1 LDHFSRV
8 YARQEYMTPGA
19 AETVALLADA
29 ARPDAGSRLLEVA
42 FGKGEAACT
51 LAEWFGCRVVA
62 VERHPPFVEYAA
74 DKVRSRGLAGRVAL
88 LRADGRRLPVRD
100 GAFDAGY
107 CIGAPSLVGLD
118 ECLAELARAVR
129 PGGVVTVSDIVWR
142 RLPDAPLGPE
152 WRWVADFR
160 RISVDEYR
168 AAVEAGGLLVEAVHV
183 HPREAWEVYHAPM
196 LRVAADARA
205 AGDAAFAADVED
217 GVAVERRA
225 AEAFFD
231 YASFVARRPSGSGGE
246 GSTRD

>member
-1 LDHFSRV
+1 DHFSRV

-51 LAEWFGCRVVA
+51 LAARFGWRVGGVG
-62 VERHPPFVEYAA
+62 RPPPVGGVGAHQLRAA
-74 DKVRSRGLAGRVAL
+74 GLAGRVAL

-142 RLPDAPLGPE
+142 RLPDEPLGPE

-160 RISVDEYR
+160 R
-168 AAVEAGGLLVEAVHV
+168 
-183 HPREAWEVYHAPM
+183 
-196 LRVAADARA
+196 
-205 AGDAAFAADVED
+205 
-217 GVAVERRA
+217 
-225 AEAFFD
+225 
-231 YASFVARRPSGSGGE
+231 
-246 GSTRD
+246 